1 MLSYQY
7 GKLFDEFL
15 KHTRQISDSALLD
28 NISYFYDNVILSEI
42 NIPDNPSISVDQQ
55 VIYADYKPQDVVIT
69 INTLNDWEIQ
79 NIPDNISLSQ
89 LNGSGYTNLIISF
102 KQNDT
107 ESTIENS
114 FIIYDVFTGN
124 QINIYLIQDYFHTQ
138 YQYFLEVK
146 TDDIQVDYREGNGN
160 LQVNSY
166 KIALDEFGN
175 LTNVIV
181 QVPFEVTLKWDETWI
196 NVDGINYVYERNNS
210 EYKRYAYFKIIQ
222 DDSLFSEEVKLIQK
236 ENRQINKYVFEFN
249 PDLEEIND
257 IGEGQIIKITI
268 TSTKTIIDNEQSSE
282 VPLDYQVQY
291 LEGADESWIRYS
303 KEDNSIILDTNVSNI
318 ERNGLLRFVQDET
331 GYTKNIS
338 VHQGGIAWNY
348 IFNIENADI
357 TRIFNTLGGMETI
370 VVTSTRQ
377 RINSEGEL
385 FGDIEQVEFR
395 AVPNS
400 NTFKV
405 NNTGNIIQ
413 ALENKDNYLKT
424 GTISYY
430 QNNSNKQI
438 DIHCEQSAG
447 SHEYFY
453 ENANFIEDLKQIPIG
468 GKTINLGFEW
478 YVMINGHER
487 KNLNYGIRFLYN
499 NLSTS
504 LSGKT
509 LTVRPNRENVAQED
523 LMTITLYDY
532 YNNTDSKNYIIT
544 QNGINIY
551 FSSGTDINVN
561 DASNNISNTLNI
573 KYTKIS
579 RSSSSVITADATSI
593 VSCTVTKKDFI
604 ENVDTTWNNSNNH
617 YAVSIQIGEN
627 NTTSVE
633 NRRTDIKFTV
643 TVSEDG
649 KNVYYYKYIYITQK
663 SAYRRMRIQG
673 SYDHSKRYWLARIP
687 FYCDNSSDILNTFDD
702 IRYYNNKQEKYM
714 SLNDQTDFIP
724 TDSYTNGNL
733 YGLYINEG
741 DSNDDDT
748 NYQLDVYFK
757 IKRNIME
764 ECNSHEGGIDFSY
777 YCSFFN
783 FGAEGYVDYASIIE
797 IDEDFFDWCKSEQG
811 IWRLFFMK
819 DSYGL
824 NWHGYSCFEYME
836 NVSNFIPKYE
846 SNFTGMFYDC
856 SKLQNTPVT
865 EEGYELWERAGKEGY
880 PATIEGDS
888 CFYNCLRLPNYNEIP
903 SNWKN
908 KIQ

>member
-15 KHTRQISDSALLD
+15 KHTRQISDLALLD
-28 NISYFYDNVILSEI
+28 NISYFYDNVILSGI
-42 NIPDNPSISVDQQ
+42 DIPDNPSISVDQQ
-55 VIYADYKPQDVVIT
+55 VIYAGYKPQETTIT

-79 NIPDNISLSQ
+79 NVPDNVQLSQ
-89 LNGSGYTNLIISF
+89 LNGSGYANLTISF

-107 ESTIENS
+107 ESTIESS
-114 FIIYDVFTGN
+114 FVIYDIFTGN
-124 QINIYLIQDYFHTQ
+124 SINIYLIQDYFHTQ

-146 TDDIQVDYREGNGN
+146 TDDIQVDYKEGNGN

-166 KIALDEFGN
+166 KVSLDEFGN
-175 LTNVIV
+175 LTDIIV

-196 NVDGINYVYERNNS
+196 SVDGINYTYERNTS
-210 EYKRYAYFKIIQ
+210 EYKRYAYFKIVQ
-222 DDSLFSEEVKLIQK
+222 NDSLFSEEVKLIQK

-338 VHQGGIAWNY
+338 VHQGGITWNY
-348 IFNIENADI
+348 VFNIENADI

-395 AVPNS
+395 AVSNS

-413 ALENKDNYLKT
+413 ALENKDNYSKT

-438 DIHCEQSAG
+438 NIHCEQAAG

-453 ENANFIEDLKQIPIG
+453 ENVNFIEDLKQIPIG

-487 KNLNYGIRFLYN
+487 KNLNYKIGFLYN
-499 NLSTS
+499 NLSAS

-509 LTVRPNRENVAQED
+509 LTVRQNRENVAQED
-523 LMTITLYDY
+523 LMMITLYDY
-532 YNNTDSKNYIIT
+532 YNGADSKNYIIT
-544 QNGINIY
+544 QNGMDVYFVNENNINI
-551 FSSGTDINVN
+551 N
-561 DASNNISNTLNI
+561 DAANNITNAIKI

-579 RSSSSVITADATSI
+579 LYSSSVITEDASSI
-593 VSCTVTKKDFI
+593 VQQCEVTKRDFV
-604 ENVDTTWNNSNNH
+604 ENVDATWNGANNT
-617 YAVSIQIGEN
+617 YDLSIQVGEN
-627 NTTSVE
+627 NTTSVSDRSTNVE
-633 NRRTDIKFTV
+633 FIITI
-643 TVSEDG
+643 SEDG
-649 KNVYYYKYIYITQK
+649 VDVRYSRYVYITQK
-663 SAYRRMRIQG
+663 TAYRRMRIRG
-673 SYDHSKRYWLARIP
+673 DYDANREYWLAYIP
-687 FYCDNSSDILNTFDD
+687 FYGDGGSFNILEVFDD
-702 IRYYNNKQEKYM
+702 VRYYNNKQKKYM
-714 SLNDQTDFIP
+714 SLNYSTDSLSTDFEG
-724 TDSYTNGNL
+724 SL

-741 DSNDDDT
+741 KHNDDAN

-757 IKRNIME
+757 IKRNLIE
-764 ECNSHEGGIDFSY
+764 ECNNHEGGIDFSY
-777 YCSFFN
+777 YCRFN
-783 FGAEGYVDYASIIE
+783 TYDNEGNVDYADITE
-797 IDEDFFDWCKSEQG
+797 IDEDFFDWCKSAQSINNIFSRCEY
-811 IWRLFFMK
+811 
-819 DSYGL
+819 YGL
-824 NWHGYSCFEYME
+824 HKYCYSCFHYME

-846 SNFTGMFYDC
+846 TNFTGMFYNC

-865 EEGYELWERAGKEGY
+865 EEGYELWERTGKEGY
-880 PATIEGDS
+880 PATITGDS